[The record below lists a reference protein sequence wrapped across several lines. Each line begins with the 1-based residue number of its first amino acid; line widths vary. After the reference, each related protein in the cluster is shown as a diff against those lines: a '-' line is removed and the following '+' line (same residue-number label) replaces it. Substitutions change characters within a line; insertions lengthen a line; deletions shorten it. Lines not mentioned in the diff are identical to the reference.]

1 MIERSGSGKPKNTW
15 IQWIRIRIRNTA
27 KSNDIERPT
36 DLVQHSA
43 YKGISQHRRKSA
55 ANLEN
60 LYGLAISLAYPNG
73 EEGGYFTCS
82 KDFYLPS
89 RRLEE
94 GEVIRPTIFV

>member
-1 MIERSGSGKPKNTW
+1 
-15 IQWIRIRIRNTA
+15 
-27 KSNDIERPT
+27 
-36 DLVQHSA
+36 
-43 YKGISQHRRKSA
+43 
-55 ANLEN
+55 
-60 LYGLAISLAYPNG
+60 LAISLAYPNG